1 MVFGRKLLDKKM
13 HKKYPVRGVPV
24 PAPQALLNLVVTVF
38 GEPGIPLSY
47 FSHVA
52 GLTKTKKLRG
62 VRVVVFKEFGD
73 STYMSAL
80 VTRHF
85 LAWGFRVKHHV
96 VPACNDFLS
105 LSGILLLDR
114 AHSWANPVVIVE
126 QYPTKALWAR
136 YEPVYRFMEKPLK
149 YKASKN
155 PASAY
160 LPGTTLI
167 EAVYRA
173 IPKAEYPVTLSLCS
187 ERGKTIQEC
196 TREGLLI
203 VMDEHVSTLV
213 YAVNMGV
220 LIPEARE
227 SVNVVVETP
236 ELELKATKT
245 ENQ

>member
-149 YKASKN
+149 YKASKSS
-155 PASAY
+155 ASAY
-160 LPGTTLI
+160 LPGVALVD
-167 EAVYRA
+167 AVYRA
-173 IPKAEYPVTLSLCS
+173 IPKAEYPVMLSMCS
-187 ERGKTIQEC
+187 EQDKKIQEC
-196 TREGLLI
+196 TREGLLV
-203 VMDEHVSTLV
+203 VMDEYVSTLV

-227 SVNVVVETP
+227 AVKATVETP
-236 ELELKATKT
+236 ELEIKVGKADK
-245 ENQ
+245 Q

>member
-1 MVFGRKLLDKKM
+1 MVSGGKLLDKKIY
-13 HKKYPVRGVPV
+13 KKYLMRGVPV
-24 PAPQALLNLVVTVF
+24 PAPQALMNLVATVF
-38 GEPGIPLSY
+38 GEPGIPLSF

-62 VRVVVFKEFGD
+62 VRVVVFKEFG
-73 STYMSAL
+73 SLTFITAL
-80 VTRHF
+80 VTRYF
-85 LAWGFRVKHHV
+85 LALGFRVKHHV

-105 LSGILLLDR
+105 LNGILLLDR
-114 AHSWANPVVIVE
+114 AYSWASPVVIVD
-126 QYPTKALWAR
+126 QYPTRALWTR
-136 YEPVYRFMEKPLK
+136 YEPAYRFMEKPFK

-167 EAVYRA
+167 DAVYRA

-196 TREGLLI
+196 TREALLI
-203 VMDEHVSTLV
+203 VMDEYVSTLV
-213 YAVNMGV
+213 YAVNTSV

-227 SVNVVVETP
+227 SVNAVVETP
-236 ELELKATKT
+236 ELELKATKMDS
-245 ENQ
+245 Q